1 MKNGK
6 EQATRHTTD
15 ELEKEMK
22 GRGELEYFLHQHEES
37 FVSYDVGK
45 LLESL
50 IKEKKISK
58 AELARRAK
66 MSDVYLYQII
76 SGRRQPSR
84 DRLLCLCVGLGLTLE
99 ETKDFLKKARET
111 DLYAKDRRDAIIMF
125 AIVQGWDLGRINDSL
140 YEAGEKTLG

>member
-1 MKNGK
+1 M
-6 EQATRHTTD
+6 EH
-15 ELEKEMK
+15 
-22 GRGELEYFLHQHEES
+22 
-37 FVSYDVGK
+37 
-45 LLESL
+45 
-50 IKEKKISK
+50 
-58 AELARRAK
+58 
-66 MSDVYLYQII
+66 QII

-140 YEAGEKTLG
+140 YEDGEKTLG